1 MSSIHESRSGFP
13 LAGVGGVLTV
23 AGVFAFNL
31 GYIGLYWAFLPL
43 LGLGALLFI
52 EVGEDFFL
60 SLVLLAAAG
69 TLVYAVGLFALPIL
83 VLSVG
88 LMVPLSLVLQR
99 RGVNTIPSTVRDDA
113 HPGWRTLELVSLLL
127 ITLFARYAVY
137 RSGGGR
143 IPLQIGE
150 FSPLVLFVLSE
161 LGGWMVFALGYG
173 WQHRLRYGVL
183 YTPGLDFASS
193 LPSLLV
199 TGVFLVSPHVAIMT
213 LGLNTVGV
221 AGLYLACL
229 PVGAAHV
236 FMRTLTLRRAEI
248 ARQNLQL
255 QDMTRELVRNERM
268 AAIGQISSTLSH
280 QLLQKV
286 GLLGLQCDLLQDSL
300 RDPQVSPT
308 QRLSEVGQQAGQL
321 DEAIRDLN
329 TTLSDLL
336 IFSREV
342 AVQRQS
348 HRIAELLREVGQELQ
363 SVAAARQVELVCTGA
378 EQDCEVFL
386 DRIKLKQAVINL
398 VTNAIDA
405 SPAGGRVELALSRDA
420 DRVWV
425 AIRDQ
430 GEGIA
435 ETDLEHIFSP
445 FFSTKETGSGL
456 GLPFAQKIVELHQG
470 TLRADN
476 NAEGGATFVIEL
488 PRRRVAQTK

>member
-1 MSSIHESRSGFP
+1 MAVIHEVGARVP
-13 LAGVGGVLTV
+13 VAGVGGVLTL

-31 GYIGLYWAFLPL
+31 GYIGLYGAFLPL

-60 SLVLLAAAG
+60 SLVLLASAG
-69 TLVYAVGLFALPIL
+69 TLVYAVGLFALPVL

-88 LMVPLSLVLQR
+88 LMVPLSLVLQG
-99 RGVNTIPSTVRDDA
+99 RGVNTIPSTVRDDS

-127 ITLFARYAVY
+127 LALFARYAVY

-150 FSPLVLFVLSE
+150 FGPLVLFVVSE
-161 LGGWMVFALGYG
+161 LSGWVVFALGYG

-183 YTPGLDFASS
+183 YSPGLDFAAS
-193 LPSLLV
+193 LPSLLA

-236 FMRTLTLRRAEI
+236 FMRTLTRRRAEI

-255 QDMTRELVRNERM
+255 QEMTRELVRNERM
-268 AAIGQISSTLSH
+268 VAIGQISSTLSH

-300 RDPQVSPT
+300 RDTQVPST
-308 QRLSEVGQQAGQL
+308 QRLSEVGTQVEQL
-321 DEAIRDLN
+321 DDAIRDLN

-348 HRIAELLREVGQELQ
+348 HRIAELLHEVSQELR
-363 SVAAARQVELVCTGA
+363 SVAVARQVALVCTGA

-398 VTNAIDA
+398 VTNAIEA
-405 SPAGGRVELALSRDA
+405 SPPGGRVELALSRNA
-420 DRVWV
+420 DRVRV
-425 AIRDQ
+425 AIHDQ

-435 ETDLEHIFSP
+435 EANLEHIFSP
-445 FFSTKETGSGL
+445 FFSTKEAGSGL

-476 NAEGGATFVIEL
+476 NTEGGATFVVEM
-488 PRRRVAQTK
+488 PRRGVAQTN